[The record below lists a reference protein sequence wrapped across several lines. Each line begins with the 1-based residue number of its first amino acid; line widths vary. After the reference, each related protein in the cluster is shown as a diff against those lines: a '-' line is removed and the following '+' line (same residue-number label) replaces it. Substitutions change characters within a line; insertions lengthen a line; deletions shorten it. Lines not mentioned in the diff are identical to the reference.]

1 MNRQAGKTQSL
12 ALEKIIHNLTTYDS
26 LGSQTRQE
34 EAPEEVAALIKDIQM
49 RGQIAPISVLE
60 WCKYNPVPAPSG
72 AEEGETLYVPNNGH
86 TRLAA
91 MLQLVETGNKD
102 IGPPAEWH
110 RGKIRA
116 IVYPSLT
123 DEATNSL
130 LSRGEE
136 PTDDN
141 IKNEVLKLQTSL
153 LQDQNSLNMGVQ
165 WGELSVALNTK
176 HLVDLRRQ
184 QVQAVLGEGNEVD
197 EGDLIKDFAKDM
209 GSSVDEVREALRL
222 VNPSITHPELQEAF
236 KEGLIN
242 ISTVRALRLVNV
254 SSKTDEE
261 GLITNQAAIDK
272 AAEVREA
279 LLLDMI
285 AGKYTVSQL
294 RKKIKK
300 MNEEAD
306 GALKEK
312 SRKTQSK
319 VEKITGLDEATALA
333 WVNDLDSEVV
343 NLDDAELHFVAGAI
357 AAIKI
362 AIDPAASNDVLQQI
376 IDGAS
381 AFVEEVEEDEEEAG
395 EGQA

>member
-1 MNRQAGKTQSL
+1 MNRQVGKTQSL
-12 ALEKIIHNLTTYDS
+12 PLDQVIHNLTTYDR

-136 PTDDN
+136 PTDEN
-141 IKNEVLKLQTSL
+141 IKAEVLKLQTNL

-176 HLVDLRRQ
+176 HLVDLRRL

-197 EGDLIKDFAKDM
+197 EGELIKNFAKDM

-222 VNPSITHPELQEAF
+222 VNPAITHIELQDAF

-254 SSKTDEE
+254 SPKTDEA
-261 GLITNQAAIDK
+261 GIITNQSEIDK
-272 AAEVREA
+272 AAEVRDS

-285 AGKYTVSQL
+285 AGKYTVAQL

-300 MNEEAD
+300 LNEEAD

-312 SRKTQSK
+312 SRKTTK
-319 VEKITGLDEATALA
+319 VDKITGLDEATALA
-333 WVNDLDSEVV
+333 WVNDLDSEVP

-376 IDGAS
+376 IDSAS